1 MLSMFRA
8 TQRTGEG
15 RSLRVGT
22 VQKFGSIGWLFVL
35 VPILMLGWSTVAW
48 ADDET
53 DVFNANAGNTNPS
66 PNPGENFVVIQ
77 DVIVADPGP
86 FGDTTPDSFPTAIET
101 VTIRKAGGTLPSHF
115 VIALRLYLDDGDGLF
130 NPTSDRLLGSVNAP
144 KLADFL
150 EGTPQSCP
158 PPPVGTS
165 CGVVFGEPG
174 QLLVLV
180 PNGGSAEFFVVADF
194 ANDAPDGH
202 TLRTSFDLTV
212 GDSLIGGPVTSS
224 RIDSV
229 TSLPIL
235 NFDAGLPVPVGFI
248 RITAAT
254 ADAETDV
261 VDETPAR
268 TANPGDSVVLQEFLV
283 SDPGVSGDAVPD
295 DAGTLIRT
303 VTVKKVGGTISSE
316 RILRLRLFRASPRT
330 PPGWDEKDEL
340 LAVVNS
346 PDLERGVVFGDG
358 GRRLVRVDDNAEERL
373 YVVADLSPVG
383 LVDGDTLRVSVEIV
397 ARDDKTDPG
406 EISSAIE
413 TPMPVVASNQ
423 LVVKV
428 PPPTLIIGS
437 ASIVGKARV
446 PISIRFVPG
455 PGLGELQVGPDGAL
469 TFDPTIVQVLNVKGV
484 GPYIVD
490 SVNIDSLEG
499 RVQFTLTL
507 KPGRTA
513 LNEGVIAEIEV
524 DKAPDAPPGESVR
537 IDIEDIEGIEI
548 VDVFRDAAGRD
559 LLPDITPGFITIKL
573 LKGDVDGDGVVTL
586 SDARLTARFILGLE
600 TLAPEQE
607 EAADVAPLIG
617 VIDATDVRWIAQA
630 ATGLRKLQQTATQ
643 LTPMAQQAAVG
654 AHRVAAKL
662 RAGALEV
669 RVAGGGIAETI
680 VHLFSL
686 SGVSL
691 VTVQAAGSVV
701 RLSEGDLAGLPNGVY
716 LYTVTVIGLDGV
728 WRSEVRKFL
737 LIR

>member
-1 MLSMFRA
+1 
-8 TQRTGEG
+8 
-15 RSLRVGT
+15 
-22 VQKFGSIGWLFVL
+22 LFVL
-35 VPILMLGWSTVAW
+35 VPILVLGWSVGAL
-48 ADDET
+48 ADDEA
-53 DVFNANAGNTNPS
+53 DVFNANAGNTEPS

-77 DVIVADPGP
+77 DIIVADPGP

-101 VTIRKAGGTLPSHF
+101 VTIRKIGGTLEDHF

-130 NPTSDRLLGSVNAP
+130 DPTVDRLLGAVNAP
-144 KLADFL
+144 RLS
-150 EGTPQSCP
+150 T
-158 PPPVGTS
+158 
-165 CGVVFGEPG
+165 GVVFGRPG
-174 QLLVLV
+174 ELLVLV
-180 PNGGSAEFFVVADF
+180 PNNGSAEFFVVADF
-194 ANDAPDGH
+194 ANDAPDGA

-224 RIDSV
+224 RIDSA

-235 NFDAGLPVPVGFI
+235 NFDAGLPIPTGFI
-248 RITAAT
+248 RVTAAT

-268 TANPGDSVVLQEFLV
+268 TGNPGDSVVLQEFLV

-295 DAGTLIRT
+295 GAGTLIRT
-303 VTVKKVGGTISSE
+303 VTVKKVGGTISSDK
-316 RILRLRLFRASPRT
+316 ILRLRLFRASPRT

-358 GRRLVRVDDNAEERL
+358 GRRLVRINDDSEERF
-373 YVVADLSPVG
+373 YVVADLASVG
-383 LVDGDTLRVSVEIV
+383 FVNSDTLRTSVEIV

-423 LVVKV
+423 LVVEV

-437 ASIVGKARV
+437 ASIVGKTRV
-446 PISIRFVPG
+446 PISIRFVPA

-469 TFDPTIVQVLNVKGV
+469 TFDPTIVQILNIKGV

-499 RVQFTLTL
+499 RAQFALTL
-507 KPGRTA
+507 KPGRTP

-524 DKAPDAPPGESVR
+524 DKAPDAPVGESVR

-548 VDVFRDAAGRD
+548 IDVFRDAAGRD
-559 LLPDITPGFITIKL
+559 LLPDITPGVITIKL
-573 LKGDVDGDGVVTL
+573 IKGDVDGDGVVTM
-586 SDARLTARFILGLE
+586 SDARLAARFILDLE
-600 TLAPEQE
+600 TLTPEQE
-607 EAADVAPLIG
+607 EAADVAPPLG

-630 ATGLRKLQQTATQ
+630 AAGLRKLEQSNAS
-643 LTPMAQQAAVG
+643 LALLAASKPARHVTT
-654 AHRVAAKL
+654 KL
-662 RAGALEV
+662 RAGTLEV
-669 RVAGGGIAETI
+669 RVLGQ
-680 VHLFSL
+680 
-686 SGVSL
+686 GVAQTTVRVFTL
-691 VTVQAAGSVV
+691 TGKAVTTVQASGPTV

-716 LYTVTVIGLDGV
+716 LYTVTVLGPDGV
-728 WRSEVRKFL
+728 WQSEVRKFIL
-737 LIR
+737 VR

>member
-1 MLSMFRA
+1 
-8 TQRTGEG
+8 
-15 RSLRVGT
+15 VGMRKT
-22 VQKFGSIGWLFVL
+22 RWLFVL
-35 VPILMLGWSTVAW
+35 VPILVLGWAVGAL

-53 DVFNANAGNTNPS
+53 DVFNANAGNTKPN

-77 DVIVADPGP
+77 DVIVSDPGP

-101 VTIRKAGGTLPSHF
+101 VTIRKAGGTLEDHF

-130 NPTSDRLLGSVNAP
+130 DPTVDRLLGAVNAP
-144 KLADFL
+144 RLSA
-150 EGTPQSCP
+150 
-158 PPPVGTS
+158 
-165 CGVVFGEPG
+165 GVVFGTRG

-180 PNGGSAEFFVVADF
+180 PNNGSVEFFVVADF
-194 ANDAPDGH
+194 ANDAPDGA

-212 GDSLIGGPVTSS
+212 GDSLIGGPTTTS
-224 RIDSV
+224 RIDSA

-254 ADAETDV
+254 GDAETDV

-295 DAGTLIRT
+295 GAGTLIRT
-303 VTVKKVGGTISSE
+303 VTVRKVGGTISSDK
-316 RILRLRLFRASPRT
+316 ILRLRLFRASPRT
-330 PPGWDEKDEL
+330 PPGWDENDEL
-340 LAVVNS
+340 IAVVNS

-358 GRRLVRVDDNAEERL
+358 GRRLVRVNDNSEERF
-373 YVVADLSPVG
+373 YIVADLAPVG
-383 LVDGDTLRVSVEIV
+383 FVDGDTLRTSVEIV

-437 ASIVGKARV
+437 ASIVGKAKI
-446 PISIRFVPG
+446 PISIRFVPA
-455 PGLGELQVGPDGAL
+455 PGLGELQIGPDGAL
-469 TFDPTIVQVLNVKGV
+469 TFDPTIIQVLNVKGV

-490 SVNIDSLEG
+490 SVNIDSIEG
-499 RVQFTLTL
+499 RVQFSLTL

-524 DKAPDAPPGESVR
+524 DKAPNAPVGESVR
-537 IDIEDIEGIEI
+537 IDIEDIAGIEV

-559 LLPDITPGFITIKL
+559 LLPDIVPGVITIKL
-573 LKGDVDGDGVVTL
+573 IKGDVDGDGVVTI

-600 TLAPEQE
+600 TLSPEQE
-607 EAADVAPLIG
+607 EAADVAPPLG
-617 VIDATDVRWIAQA
+617 VVDATDVRWIAQA
-630 ATGLRKLQQTATQ
+630 ATGLRRLEQNAAALAPLARSAQPNSAKSVTAR
-643 LTPMAQQAAVG
+643 M
-654 AHRVAAKL
+654 

-669 RVAGGGIAETI
+669 HVGGQGIAQTT
-680 VHLFSL
+680 VRVFTLT
-686 SGVSL
+686 GKAVA
-691 VTVQAAGSVV
+691 TVQASGPTA

-716 LYTVTVIGLDGV
+716 LYTVTVLGPDGV
-728 WRSEVRKFL
+728 WQSEVRKFIL
-737 LIR
+737 VR

>member
-1 MLSMFRA
+1 MLRA
-8 TQRTGEG
+8 SSQRAGEG
-15 RSLRVGT
+15 RSSSVGM
-22 VQKFGSIGWLFVL
+22 VQKFGRIVWVFVL
-35 VPILMLGWSTVAW
+35 VPILVLGWSAVAL

-53 DVFNANAGNTNPS
+53 DVFNADAGNTEPS

-77 DVIVADPGP
+77 DIIVADPGP

-101 VTIRKAGGTLPSHF
+101 VTVRNAGGTLENHF
-115 VIALRLYLDDGDGLF
+115 VIALRLYLDDGDGVF
-130 NPTSDRLLGSVNAP
+130 DPTIDRLLGAVNAP
-144 KLADFL
+144 KLKD
-150 EGTPQSCP
+150 
-158 PPPVGTS
+158 
-165 CGVVFGEPG
+165 GVVFGTPG

-180 PNGGSAEFFVVADF
+180 PNGGSAQFFVVADF

-224 RIDSV
+224 RIDSA

-235 NFDAGLPVPVGFI
+235 NFDAGLPVPTGFI

-261 VDETPAR
+261 IDETPAR
-268 TANPGDSVVLQEFLV
+268 TGKPGDSVVLQEFLV

-295 DAGTLIRT
+295 GAGTLIRT
-303 VTVKKVGGTISSE
+303 VTVKKVGGTVSSD

-330 PPGWDEKDEL
+330 PPGWDEQDEML
-340 LAVVNS
+340 DVVNS

-358 GRRLVRVDDNAEERL
+358 GRRLVRVNDNAEERF
-373 YVVADLSPVG
+373 YIVADLAPVG
-383 LVDGDTLRVSVEIV
+383 LVDGDTLRTSVEIV

-423 LVVKV
+423 LVVEV

-437 ASIVGKARV
+437 ASIVGKTRV

-469 TFDPTIVQVLNVKGV
+469 TFDPTIVQVLNIKGV

-499 RVQFTLTL
+499 RAQFTLTL

-524 DKAPDAPPGESVR
+524 DKAPDAPVGESVTL
-537 IDIEDIEGIEI
+537 DIEDIEGIEI
-548 VDVFRDAAGRD
+548 VDVFRDAEGRD
-559 LLPDITPGFITIKL
+559 LLPDVTRGVITIKL
-573 LKGDVDGDGVVTL
+573 IKGDVDGDGLVTI
-586 SDARLTARFILGLE
+586 SDARLAARFILGLE
-600 TLAPEQE
+600 TLTPEQE
-607 EAADVAPLIG
+607 EAADVAPPLG
-617 VIDATDVRWIAQA
+617 AIDATDVRYIAQV
-630 ATGLRKLQQTATQ
+630 ATGLRKLEQASTVLVPLARPSVALSRDVTA
-643 LTPMAQQAAVG
+643 
-654 AHRVAAKL
+654 RL
-662 RAGALEV
+662 RAGTLEV
-669 RVAGGGIAETI
+669 RVAGQGIAETTVRI
-680 VHLFSL
+680 FSL
-686 SGVSL
+686 SGVS
-691 VTVQAAGSVV
+691 VATAQASGAVV
-701 RLSEGDLAGLPNGVY
+701 RLGEGELVGLPNGVY
-716 LYTVTVIGLDGV
+716 LYTVTVLSPDGL
-728 WRSEVRKFL
+728 WRSDVRKFL
-737 LIR
+737 LVR

>member
-1 MLSMFRA
+1 MSMMRA
-8 TQRTGEG
+8 LMQRTGEG
-15 RSLRVGT
+15 RSSRVGMKKT
-22 VQKFGSIGWLFVL
+22 RWLFVL
-35 VPILMLGWSTVAW
+35 VPILVLGWAVGAL

-53 DVFNANAGNTNPS
+53 DVFNANAGNTKPN

-77 DVIVADPGP
+77 DVVVADPGP
-86 FGDTTPDSFPTAIET
+86 EGDQIADSFPTAIET
-101 VTIRKAGGTLPSHF
+101 VTIRKAGGTLEDHF

-130 NPTSDRLLGSVNAP
+130 DPTVDRLLGAVNAP
-144 KLADFL
+144 RLSA
-150 EGTPQSCP
+150 
-158 PPPVGTS
+158 
-165 CGVVFGEPG
+165 GVVFGTRG

-180 PNGGSAEFFVVADF
+180 PNNGSVEFFVVADF
-194 ANDAPDGH
+194 ANDAPDGA

-212 GDSLIGGPVTSS
+212 GDSLIGGPTTTS
-224 RIDSV
+224 RIDSA

-254 ADAETDV
+254 GDAETDV

-295 DAGTLIRT
+295 GAGTLIRT
-303 VTVKKVGGTISSE
+303 VTVRKVGGTISSDK
-316 RILRLRLFRASPRT
+316 ILRLRLFRASPRT
-330 PPGWDEKDEL
+330 PPGWDENDEL
-340 LAVVNS
+340 IAVVNS

-358 GRRLVRVDDNAEERL
+358 GRRLVRVNDNAEERF
-373 YVVADLSPVG
+373 YVVADLAPVG
-383 LVDGDTLRVSVEIV
+383 FVDGDTLRTSVEIV

-437 ASIVGKARV
+437 ASIVGKAKI
-446 PISIRFVPG
+446 PISIRFVPA
-455 PGLGELQVGPDGAL
+455 PGLGELQIGPDGAL

-490 SVNIDSLEG
+490 SVNIDSIEG
-499 RVQFTLTL
+499 RVQFSLTL

-524 DKAPDAPPGESVR
+524 DKAPNAPVGESVR
-537 IDIEDIEGIEI
+537 IDIEDIEGIEV
-548 VDVFRDAAGRD
+548 VDVFRDAAGHD
-559 LLPDITPGFITIKL
+559 LLPDIVPGVITIKL
-573 LKGDVDGDGVVTL
+573 IKGDVDGDGVVTI

-600 TLAPEQE
+600 TLSPEQE
-607 EAADVAPLIG
+607 EAADVAPPLG
-617 VIDATDVRWIAQA
+617 VVDATDVRWIAQA
-630 ATGLRKLQQTATQ
+630 AAGLRKLEQNAAALAPLARSAQPNSAKSVTA
-643 LTPMAQQAAVG
+643 
-654 AHRVAAKL
+654 RI

-669 RVAGGGIAETI
+669 RVGGQGIAQTT
-680 VHLFSL
+680 VRVFTLT
-686 SGVSL
+686 GKAVA
-691 VTVQAAGSVV
+691 TVQASGPTA

-716 LYTVTVIGLDGV
+716 LYTVTVLGPDGV
-728 WRSEVRKFL
+728 WQSEVRKFIL
-737 LIR
+737 VR

>member
-1 MLSMFRA
+1 
-8 TQRTGEG
+8 
-15 RSLRVGT
+15 VGMKKT
-22 VQKFGSIGWLFVL
+22 RWLFVL
-35 VPILMLGWSTVAW
+35 VPILVLGWAVGAL

-53 DVFNANAGNTNPS
+53 DVFNANAGNTKPN

-77 DVIVADPGP
+77 DVVVADPGP
-86 FGDTTPDSFPTAIET
+86 EGDQIADSFPTAIET
-101 VTIRKAGGTLPSHF
+101 VTIRKAGGTLEDHF

-130 NPTSDRLLGSVNAP
+130 DPTVDRLLGAVNAP
-144 KLADFL
+144 RLSA
-150 EGTPQSCP
+150 
-158 PPPVGTS
+158 
-165 CGVVFGEPG
+165 GVVFGTRG

-180 PNGGSAEFFVVADF
+180 PNNGSVEFFVVADF
-194 ANDAPDGH
+194 ANDAPDGA

-212 GDSLIGGPVTSS
+212 GDSLIGGPTTTS
-224 RIDSV
+224 RIDSA

-254 ADAETDV
+254 GDAETDV

-295 DAGTLIRT
+295 GAGTLIRT
-303 VTVKKVGGTISSE
+303 VTVRKVGGTISSDK
-316 RILRLRLFRASPRT
+316 ILRLRLFRASPRT
-330 PPGWDEKDEL
+330 PPGWDENDEL
-340 LAVVNS
+340 IAVVNS

-358 GRRLVRVDDNAEERL
+358 GRRLVRVNDNAEERF
-373 YVVADLSPVG
+373 YVVADLAPVG
-383 LVDGDTLRVSVEIV
+383 FVDGDTLRTSVEIV

-437 ASIVGKARV
+437 ASIVGKAKI
-446 PISIRFVPG
+446 PISIRFVPA
-455 PGLGELQVGPDGAL
+455 PGLGELQIGPDGAL

-490 SVNIDSLEG
+490 SVNIDSIEG
-499 RVQFTLTL
+499 RVQFSLTL

-524 DKAPDAPPGESVR
+524 DKAPNAPVGESVR
-537 IDIEDIEGIEI
+537 IDIEDIEGIEV
-548 VDVFRDAAGRD
+548 VDVFRDAAGHD
-559 LLPDITPGFITIKL
+559 LLPDIVPGVITIKL
-573 LKGDVDGDGVVTL
+573 IKGDVDGDGVVTI

-600 TLAPEQE
+600 TLSPEQE
-607 EAADVAPLIG
+607 EAADVAPPLG
-617 VIDATDVRWIAQA
+617 VVDATDVRWIAQA
-630 ATGLRKLQQTATQ
+630 AAGLRKLEQNAAALAPLARSAQPNSAKSVTAR
-643 LTPMAQQAAVG
+643 M
-654 AHRVAAKL
+654 
-662 RAGALEV
+662 RAGTLEV
-669 RVAGGGIAETI
+669 RVGGQGIAQTT
-680 VHLFSL
+680 VRVFTLT
-686 SGVSL
+686 GKAVA
-691 VTVQAAGSVV
+691 TVQASGPTA

-716 LYTVTVIGLDGV
+716 LYTVTVLGPDGV
-728 WRSEVRKFL
+728 WQSEVRKFIL
-737 LIR
+737 VR

>member
-1 MLSMFRA
+1 MSMMRA
-8 TQRTGEG
+8 LMQRTGEG
-15 RSLRVGT
+15 RSSRVGMRKT
-22 VQKFGSIGWLFVL
+22 RWLFVL
-35 VPILMLGWSTVAW
+35 VPILVLGWAVGAL

-53 DVFNANAGNTNPS
+53 DVFNANAGNTKPN

-77 DVIVADPGP
+77 DVIVSDPGP

-101 VTIRKAGGTLPSHF
+101 VTIRKAGGTLEDHF

-130 NPTSDRLLGSVNAP
+130 DPTVDRLLGAVNAP
-144 KLADFL
+144 RLSA
-150 EGTPQSCP
+150 
-158 PPPVGTS
+158 
-165 CGVVFGEPG
+165 GVVFGTRG

-180 PNGGSAEFFVVADF
+180 PNNGSVEFFVVADF
-194 ANDAPDGH
+194 ANDAPDGA

-212 GDSLIGGPVTSS
+212 GDSLIGGPTTTS
-224 RIDSV
+224 RIDSA

-254 ADAETDV
+254 GDAETDV

-295 DAGTLIRT
+295 GAGTLIRT
-303 VTVKKVGGTISSE
+303 VTVRKVGGTISSDK
-316 RILRLRLFRASPRT
+316 ILRLRLFRASPRT
-330 PPGWDEKDEL
+330 PPGWDENDEL
-340 LAVVNS
+340 IAVVNS

-358 GRRLVRVDDNAEERL
+358 GRRLVRVNDNAEERF
-373 YVVADLSPVG
+373 YVVADLAPVG
-383 LVDGDTLRVSVEIV
+383 FVDGDTLRTSVEIV

-437 ASIVGKARV
+437 ASIVGKARI
-446 PISIRFVPG
+446 PISIRFVPA
-455 PGLGELQVGPDGAL
+455 PGLGELQIGPDGAL
-469 TFDPTIVQVLNVKGV
+469 TFDPTIIQVLNVKGV

-490 SVNIDSLEG
+490 SVNIDSIEG
-499 RVQFTLTL
+499 RVQFSLTL

-524 DKAPDAPPGESVR
+524 DKAPNAPVGESVR
-537 IDIEDIEGIEI
+537 IDIEDIEGIEV

-559 LLPDITPGFITIKL
+559 LLPDIVPGVITIKL
-573 LKGDVDGDGVVTL
+573 IKGDVDGDGVVTV

-600 TLAPEQE
+600 TLSPEQE
-607 EAADVAPLIG
+607 EAADVAPPLG

-630 ATGLRKLQQTATQ
+630 ATGLRKLEQNAHV
-643 LTPMAQQAAVG
+643 LTPVARSAQPNP
-654 AHRVAAKL
+654 AKSVTARM
-662 RAGALEV
+662 RAGTLEV
-669 RVAGGGIAETI
+669 RVGGQGIAQTT
-680 VHLFSL
+680 VRVFTLT
-686 SGVSL
+686 GKAVA
-691 VTVQAAGSVV
+691 TVQASGPTV

-716 LYTVTVIGLDGV
+716 LYTVTVLGPDGV
-728 WRSEVRKFL
+728 WQSDVRKFL

>member
-1 MLSMFRA
+1 
-8 TQRTGEG
+8 
-15 RSLRVGT
+15 VGMNMKKT
-22 VQKFGSIGWLFVL
+22 RWLFVL
-35 VPILMLGWSTVAW
+35 VPILVLGWAVGAL

-53 DVFNANAGNTNPS
+53 DVFNANAGNTKPN

-77 DVIVADPGP
+77 DVIVSDPGP

-101 VTIRKAGGTLPSHF
+101 VTIRKAGGTLEDHF

-130 NPTSDRLLGSVNAP
+130 DPTVDRLLGAVNAP
-144 KLADFL
+144 RLSA
-150 EGTPQSCP
+150 
-158 PPPVGTS
+158 
-165 CGVVFGEPG
+165 GVVFGTRG

-180 PNGGSAEFFVVADF
+180 PNNGSVEFFVVADF
-194 ANDAPDGH
+194 ANDAPDGA

-212 GDSLIGGPVTSS
+212 GDSLIGGPTTTS
-224 RIDSV
+224 RIDSA

-254 ADAETDV
+254 GDAETDV

-295 DAGTLIRT
+295 GAGTLIRT
-303 VTVKKVGGTISSE
+303 VTVRKVGGTISSDK
-316 RILRLRLFRASPRT
+316 ILRLRLFRASPRT
-330 PPGWDEKDEL
+330 PPGWDENDEL
-340 LAVVNS
+340 IAVVNS

-358 GRRLVRVDDNAEERL
+358 GRRLVRVNDNAEERF
-373 YVVADLSPVG
+373 YVVADLAPVG
-383 LVDGDTLRVSVEIV
+383 FVDGDTLRTSVEIV

-437 ASIVGKARV
+437 ASIVGKAKI
-446 PISIRFVPG
+446 PISIRFVPA
-455 PGLGELQVGPDGAL
+455 PGLGELQIGPDGAL

-490 SVNIDSLEG
+490 SVNIDSIEG
-499 RVQFTLTL
+499 RVQFSLTL

-524 DKAPDAPPGESVR
+524 DKAPNAPVGESVR
-537 IDIEDIEGIEI
+537 IDIEDIEGIEV
-548 VDVFRDAAGRD
+548 VDVFRDAAGHD
-559 LLPDITPGFITIKL
+559 LLPDIVPGVITIKL
-573 LKGDVDGDGVVTL
+573 IKGDVDGDGVVTI

-600 TLAPEQE
+600 TLSPEQE
-607 EAADVAPLIG
+607 EAADVAPPLG
-617 VIDATDVRWIAQA
+617 VVDATDVRWIAQA
-630 ATGLRKLQQTATQ
+630 AAGLRKLEQNAAALAPLARSAQPNSAKSVTAR
-643 LTPMAQQAAVG
+643 M
-654 AHRVAAKL
+654 
-662 RAGALEV
+662 RAGTLEV
-669 RVAGGGIAETI
+669 RVGGQGIAQTT
-680 VHLFSL
+680 VRVFTLT
-686 SGVSL
+686 GKAVA
-691 VTVQAAGSVV
+691 TVQASGPTA

-716 LYTVTVIGLDGV
+716 LYTVTVLGPDGV
-728 WRSEVRKFL
+728 WQSEVRKFIL
-737 LIR
+737 VR

>member
-1 MLSMFRA
+1 MLRA
-8 TQRTGEG
+8 EKQRTGEG
-15 RSLRVGT
+15 RSSSVGMIQKLR
-22 VQKFGSIGWLFVL
+22 SRAWLFVL
-35 VPILMLGWSTVAW
+35 VPILVLGWSVGAL
-48 ADDET
+48 ADDEA
-53 DVFNANAGNTNPS
+53 DVFNANAGNTEPS

-77 DVIVADPGP
+77 DIIVADPGP

-101 VTIRKAGGTLPSHF
+101 VTIRKIGGTLEDHF

-130 NPTSDRLLGSVNAP
+130 DPTVDRLLGAVNAP
-144 KLADFL
+144 RLS
-150 EGTPQSCP
+150 T
-158 PPPVGTS
+158 
-165 CGVVFGEPG
+165 GVVFGRPG
-174 QLLVLV
+174 ELLVLV
-180 PNGGSAEFFVVADF
+180 PNNGSAEFFVVADF
-194 ANDAPDGH
+194 ANDAPDGA

-224 RIDSV
+224 RIDSA

-235 NFDAGLPVPVGFI
+235 NFDAGLPIPTGFI
-248 RITAAT
+248 RVTAAT

-268 TANPGDSVVLQEFLV
+268 TGNPGDSVVLQEFLV

-295 DAGTLIRT
+295 GAGTLIRT
-303 VTVKKVGGTISSE
+303 VTVKKVGGTISSDK
-316 RILRLRLFRASPRT
+316 ILRLRLFRASPRT

-358 GRRLVRVDDNAEERL
+358 GRRLVRINDDSEERF
-373 YVVADLSPVG
+373 YVVADLASVG
-383 LVDGDTLRVSVEIV
+383 FVNSDTLRTSVEIV

-423 LVVKV
+423 LVVEV

-437 ASIVGKARV
+437 ASIVGKTRV
-446 PISIRFVPG
+446 PISIRFVPA

-469 TFDPTIVQVLNVKGV
+469 TFDPTIVQILNIKGV

-499 RVQFTLTL
+499 RAQFALTL
-507 KPGRTA
+507 KPGRTP

-524 DKAPDAPPGESVR
+524 DKAPDAPVGESVR

-548 VDVFRDAAGRD
+548 IDVFRDAAGRD
-559 LLPDITPGFITIKL
+559 LLPDITPGVITIKL
-573 LKGDVDGDGVVTL
+573 IKGDVDGDGVVTM
-586 SDARLTARFILGLE
+586 SDARLAARFILDLE
-600 TLAPEQE
+600 TLTPEQE
-607 EAADVAPLIG
+607 EAADVAPPLG

-630 ATGLRKLQQTATQ
+630 AAGLRKLEQSNAS
-643 LTPMAQQAAVG
+643 LALLAASKPARHVTT
-654 AHRVAAKL
+654 KL
-662 RAGALEV
+662 RAGTLEV
-669 RVAGGGIAETI
+669 RVLGQ
-680 VHLFSL
+680 
-686 SGVSL
+686 GVAQTTVRVFTL
-691 VTVQAAGSVV
+691 TGKAVTTVQASGPTV

-716 LYTVTVIGLDGV
+716 LYTVTVLGPDGV
-728 WRSEVRKFL
+728 WQSEVRKFIL
-737 LIR
+737 VR

>member
-1 MLSMFRA
+1 MSMMRA
-8 TQRTGEG
+8 LMQRTGEG
-15 RSLRVGT
+15 RSSRVGMRKT
-22 VQKFGSIGWLFVL
+22 RWLFVL
-35 VPILMLGWSTVAW
+35 VPILVLGWAVGAL

-53 DVFNANAGNTNPS
+53 DVFNADAGNTKPN

-77 DVIVADPGP
+77 DVVVADPGRE
-86 FGDTTPDSFPTAIET
+86 GDTTPDSFPTAIET
-101 VTIRKAGGTLPSHF
+101 VTIRKAGGTLEDHF

-130 NPTSDRLLGSVNAP
+130 DPTVDRLLGAVNAP
-144 KLADFL
+144 RLSA
-150 EGTPQSCP
+150 
-158 PPPVGTS
+158 
-165 CGVVFGEPG
+165 GVVFGTRG

-180 PNGGSAEFFVVADF
+180 PNGGSVEFFVVADF
-194 ANDAPDGH
+194 ANDAPDGA

-212 GDSLIGGPVTSS
+212 GDSLIGGPTTTS
-224 RIDSV
+224 RIDSA

-235 NFDAGLPVPVGFI
+235 NFDKGLPIPTGFI

-254 ADAETDV
+254 GDAETDV

-295 DAGTLIRT
+295 GAGTLIRT
-303 VTVKKVGGTISSE
+303 VTVRKVGGTISSDK
-316 RILRLRLFRASPRT
+316 ILRLRLFRASPRT
-330 PPGWDEKDEL
+330 PPGWDENDEL
-340 LAVVNS
+340 IAVVNS

-358 GRRLVRVDDNAEERL
+358 GRRLVRVNDNAEERF
-373 YVVADLSPVG
+373 YVVADLAPVG
-383 LVDGDTLRVSVEIV
+383 FVDGDTLRTSVEIV

-423 LVVKV
+423 LIVKV

-437 ASIVGKARV
+437 ASIVGKAKI
-446 PISIRFVPG
+446 PISIRFVPA
-455 PGLGELQVGPDGAL
+455 PGLGELQIGPDGAL
-469 TFDPTIVQVLNVKGV
+469 TFDPTIIQVLNVKGV

-499 RVQFTLTL
+499 RVQFSLTL

-524 DKAPDAPPGESVR
+524 DKAPNAPVGESVR
-537 IDIEDIEGIEI
+537 IDIEDIAGIEV

-559 LLPDITPGFITIKL
+559 LLPDIVPGVITIKL
-573 LKGDVDGDGVVTL
+573 IKGDVDGDGVVTI

-600 TLAPEQE
+600 TLSPEQE
-607 EAADVAPLIG
+607 EAADVAPPLG
-617 VIDATDVRWIAQA
+617 VVDATDVRWIAQA
-630 ATGLRKLQQTATQ
+630 ATGLRKLEQNAAALAPLARSAQPNSAKSVTAR
-643 LTPMAQQAAVG
+643 M
-654 AHRVAAKL
+654 
-662 RAGALEV
+662 RAGTLEV
-669 RVAGGGIAETI
+669 RVGGQGIAQTT
-680 VHLFSL
+680 VRVFTLT
-686 SGVSL
+686 GKAVA
-691 VTVQAAGSVV
+691 TVQASGPTA

-716 LYTVTVIGLDGV
+716 LYTVTVLGPDGV
-728 WRSEVRKFL
+728 WQSDVRKFL

>member
-1 MLSMFRA
+1 MQRA
-8 TQRTGEG
+8 AQRTGEG
-15 RSLRVGT
+15 RSLSVGMQYRS
-22 VQKFGSIGWLFVL
+22 VGWLLVL
-35 VPILMLGWSTVAW
+35 VPMLLLGWSVGAL

-53 DVFNANAGNTNPS
+53 DVFNANAGNTEPN

-86 FGDTTPDSFPTAIET
+86 FGDTTPDAFPTAIET
-101 VTIRKAGGTLPSHF
+101 VTIRKAGGTLPSHY
-115 VIALRLYLDDGDGLF
+115 VLALRLYLDDGDGLF
-130 NPTSDRLLGSVNAP
+130 DPTIDRLLGSVNAP
-144 KLADFL
+144 KLIDFW
-150 EGTPQSCP
+150 EGTPPSCP
-158 PPPVGTS
+158 PPPTGTS

-180 PNGGSAEFFVVADF
+180 PNGGSVEFFVVADF
-194 ANDAPDGH
+194 ANDAPDGA

-212 GDSLIGGPVTSS
+212 GNSLIGGPVTSS
-224 RIDSV
+224 RIDSA

-254 ADAETDV
+254 GDAEVDV

-295 DAGTLIRT
+295 GAGTLIRSIT
-303 VTVKKVGGTISSE
+303 VRKVGGTISSD

-358 GRRLVRVDDNAEERL
+358 GRRLVRVDDNAEERF
-373 YVVADLSPVG
+373 YIVADLASVG
-383 LVDGDTLRVSVEIV
+383 FVNGDTLRTSVEIV
-397 ARDDKTDPG
+397 ARNDKTDPG

-423 LVVKV
+423 LVVEV
-428 PPPTLIIGS
+428 PPPTIIIGS
-437 ASIVGKARV
+437 ASIVGKTKI
-446 PISIRFVPG
+446 PISIRFVPA
-455 PGLGELQVGPDGAL
+455 PGLGELQIGPDGAL
-469 TFDPTIVQVLNVKGV
+469 TFDPDVVQILNIKGV

-490 SVNIDSLEG
+490 SVNIDSTEG
-499 RVQFTLTL
+499 RAQFTLTL
-507 KPGRTA
+507 KPGRTP

-524 DKAPDAPPGESVR
+524 DKAPDAPVGEFVR

-559 LLPDITPGFITIKL
+559 LLPDIVPGTITIKL
-573 LKGDVDGDGVVTL
+573 IKGDVDGDGVVTI
-586 SDARLTARFILGLE
+586 SDARLTARFILDLE
-600 TLAPEQE
+600 TLTPEQE
-607 EAADVAPLIG
+607 EAADVAPPLG

-630 ATGLRKLQQTATQ
+630 ATGLRRLEQSNAT
-643 LTPMAQQAAVG
+643 LTPLAANKP
-654 AHRVAAKL
+654 ARNLTAKL
-662 RAGALEV
+662 RAGALELRVSGQGVAQTTV
-669 RVAGGGIAETI
+669 RVFTLTGRSVT
-680 VHLFSL
+680 
-686 SGVSL
+686 
-691 VTVQAAGSVV
+691 TVQASGPVV

-716 LYTVTVIGLDGV
+716 LYTVTVLGPDGV
-728 WRSEVRKFL
+728 WQSDVRKFVL
-737 LIR
+737 VR

>member
-1 MLSMFRA
+1 MLRRLMQRA
-8 TQRTGEG
+8 AQRTGEG
-15 RSLRVGT
+15 RSLSVGMQYRS
-22 VQKFGSIGWLFVL
+22 VGWLLVL
-35 VPILMLGWSTVAW
+35 VPMLLLGWSVGAL

-53 DVFNANAGNTNPS
+53 DVFNANAGNTEPN

-86 FGDTTPDSFPTAIET
+86 FGDTTPDAFPTAIET
-101 VTIRKAGGTLPSHF
+101 VTIRKAGGTLPSHY
-115 VIALRLYLDDGDGLF
+115 VLALRLYLDDGDGLF
-130 NPTSDRLLGSVNAP
+130 DPTVDRLLGSVNAP
-144 KLADFL
+144 KLIDFW
-150 EGTPQSCP
+150 EGMPPSCP
-158 PPPVGTS
+158 PPPTGTS

-180 PNGGSAEFFVVADF
+180 PNGGSVEFFVVADF
-194 ANDAPDGH
+194 ANDAPDGA

-212 GDSLIGGPVTSS
+212 GNSLIGGPVTSS
-224 RIDSV
+224 RIDSA

-254 ADAETDV
+254 GDAEVDV

-295 DAGTLIRT
+295 GAGTLIRSIT
-303 VTVKKVGGTISSE
+303 VRKVGGTISSD

-358 GRRLVRVDDNAEERL
+358 GRRLVRVDDNAEERF
-373 YVVADLSPVG
+373 YIVADLASVG
-383 LVDGDTLRVSVEIV
+383 FVNGDTLRTSVEIV
-397 ARDDKTDPG
+397 ARNDKTDPG

-423 LVVKV
+423 LVVEV
-428 PPPTLIIGS
+428 PPPTIIIGS
-437 ASIVGKARV
+437 ASIVGKTKI
-446 PISIRFVPG
+446 PISIRFVPA
-455 PGLGELQVGPDGAL
+455 PGLGELQIGPDGAL
-469 TFDPTIVQVLNVKGV
+469 TFDPDVVQILNIKGV

-490 SVNIDSLEG
+490 SVNIDSTEG
-499 RVQFTLTL
+499 RAQFTLTL
-507 KPGRTA
+507 KPGRTP

-524 DKAPDAPPGESVR
+524 DKAPDAPVGESVR

-559 LLPDITPGFITIKL
+559 LLPDIVPGMITIKL
-573 LKGDVDGDGVVTL
+573 IKGDVDGDGVVTI
-586 SDARLTARFILGLE
+586 SDARLTARFILDLE
-600 TLAPEQE
+600 TLTPEQE
-607 EAADVAPLIG
+607 EAADVAPPLG

-630 ATGLRKLQQTATQ
+630 ATGLRRLEQSNAA
-643 LTPMAQQAAVG
+643 LTPLAANKP
-654 AHRVAAKL
+654 ARNLTTKL
-662 RAGALEV
+662 RAGTLELRVSGQGVAQTTV
-669 RVAGGGIAETI
+669 RVFTLTGRSVT
-680 VHLFSL
+680 
-686 SGVSL
+686 
-691 VTVQAAGSVV
+691 TVQASGPVV

-716 LYTVTVIGLDGV
+716 LYTVTVLGPDGV
-728 WRSEVRKFL
+728 WQSDVRKFVL
-737 LIR
+737 VR

>member
-1 MLSMFRA
+1 MSMMRA
-8 TQRTGEG
+8 LMQRTGEG
-15 RSLRVGT
+15 RSSRVGMKKT
-22 VQKFGSIGWLFVL
+22 RWLFVL
-35 VPILMLGWSTVAW
+35 VPILVLGWAVGAL

-53 DVFNANAGNTNPS
+53 DVFNANAGNTKPN

-77 DVIVADPGP
+77 DVIVSDPGP

-101 VTIRKAGGTLPSHF
+101 VTIRKAGGTLEDHF

-130 NPTSDRLLGSVNAP
+130 DPTVDRLLGAVNAP
-144 KLADFL
+144 RLSA
-150 EGTPQSCP
+150 
-158 PPPVGTS
+158 
-165 CGVVFGEPG
+165 GVVFGTRG

-180 PNGGSAEFFVVADF
+180 PNNGSVEFFVVADF
-194 ANDAPDGH
+194 ANDAPDGA

-212 GDSLIGGPVTSS
+212 GDSLIGGPTTTS
-224 RIDSV
+224 RIDSA

-254 ADAETDV
+254 GDAETDV

-295 DAGTLIRT
+295 GAGTLIRT
-303 VTVKKVGGTISSE
+303 VTVRKVGGTISSDK
-316 RILRLRLFRASPRT
+316 ILRLRLFRASPRT
-330 PPGWDEKDEL
+330 PPGWDENDEL
-340 LAVVNS
+340 IAVVNS
-346 PDLERGVVFGDG
+346 PDLERGIVFGDG
-358 GRRLVRVDDNAEERL
+358 GRRLVRVNDNAEERF
-373 YVVADLSPVG
+373 YVVADLAPVG
-383 LVDGDTLRVSVEIV
+383 FVDGDTLRTSVEIV

-437 ASIVGKARV
+437 ASIVGKAKI
-446 PISIRFVPG
+446 PISIRFVPA
-455 PGLGELQVGPDGAL
+455 PGLGELQIGPDGAL

-490 SVNIDSLEG
+490 SVNIDSIEG
-499 RVQFTLTL
+499 RVQFSLTL

-524 DKAPDAPPGESVR
+524 DKAPNAPVGESVR
-537 IDIEDIEGIEI
+537 IDIEDIEGIEV

-559 LLPDITPGFITIKL
+559 LLPDIVPGVITIKL
-573 LKGDVDGDGVVTL
+573 IKGDVDGDGVVTI

-600 TLAPEQE
+600 TLSPEQE
-607 EAADVAPLIG
+607 EAADVAPPLG
-617 VIDATDVRWIAQA
+617 VVDATDVRWIAQA
-630 ATGLRKLQQTATQ
+630 ATGLRKLEQSAAALAPLARSAQPNSAKSVTAR
-643 LTPMAQQAAVG
+643 M
-654 AHRVAAKL
+654 
-662 RAGALEV
+662 RAGTLEV
-669 RVAGGGIAETI
+669 RVGGQGIAQTT
-680 VHLFSL
+680 VRVFTLT
-686 SGVSL
+686 GKAVA
-691 VTVQAAGSVV
+691 TVQASGPTA

-716 LYTVTVIGLDGV
+716 LYTVTVLGPDGV
-728 WRSEVRKFL
+728 WQSEVRKFIL
-737 LIR
+737 VR

>member
-1 MLSMFRA
+1 
-8 TQRTGEG
+8 
-15 RSLRVGT
+15 VGMKKT
-22 VQKFGSIGWLFVL
+22 RWLFVL
-35 VPILMLGWSTVAW
+35 VPILVLGWAVGAL

-53 DVFNANAGNTNPS
+53 DVFNANAGNTKPN

-77 DVIVADPGP
+77 DVIVSDPGP

-101 VTIRKAGGTLPSHF
+101 VTIRKAGGTLEDHF

-130 NPTSDRLLGSVNAP
+130 DPTVDRLLGAVNAP
-144 KLADFL
+144 RLSA
-150 EGTPQSCP
+150 
-158 PPPVGTS
+158 
-165 CGVVFGEPG
+165 GVVFGTRG

-180 PNGGSAEFFVVADF
+180 PNGGSVEFFVVADF
-194 ANDAPDGH
+194 ANDAPDGA

-212 GDSLIGGPVTSS
+212 GDSLIGGPTTTS
-224 RIDSV
+224 RIDSA

-254 ADAETDV
+254 GDAETDV

-295 DAGTLIRT
+295 GAGTLIRT
-303 VTVKKVGGTISSE
+303 VTVRKVGGTISSDK
-316 RILRLRLFRASPRT
+316 ILRLRLFRASPRT
-330 PPGWDEKDEL
+330 PPGWDENDEL
-340 LAVVNS
+340 IAVVNS

-358 GRRLVRVDDNAEERL
+358 GRRLVRVNDNAEERF
-373 YVVADLSPVG
+373 YVVADLAPVG
-383 LVDGDTLRVSVEIV
+383 FVDGDTLRTSVEIV

-437 ASIVGKARV
+437 ASIVGKARI
-446 PISIRFVPG
+446 PISIRFVPA
-455 PGLGELQVGPDGAL
+455 PGLGELQIGPDGAL
-469 TFDPTIVQVLNVKGV
+469 TFDPTIIQVLNVKGV

-490 SVNIDSLEG
+490 SVNIDSIEG
-499 RVQFTLTL
+499 RVQFSLTL

-524 DKAPDAPPGESVR
+524 DKAPNAPVGESVR
-537 IDIEDIEGIEI
+537 IDIEDIAGIEV

-559 LLPDITPGFITIKL
+559 LLPDIVPGVITIKL
-573 LKGDVDGDGVVTL
+573 IKGDVDGDGVVTI

-600 TLAPEQE
+600 TLSPEQE
-607 EAADVAPLIG
+607 EAADVAPPLG
-617 VIDATDVRWIAQA
+617 VVDATDVRWIAQA
-630 ATGLRKLQQTATQ
+630 ATGLRRLEQNAAALAPLARSAQPNSAKSVTAR
-643 LTPMAQQAAVG
+643 M
-654 AHRVAAKL
+654 

-669 RVAGGGIAETI
+669 HVGGQGIAQTT
-680 VHLFSL
+680 VRVFTLT
-686 SGVSL
+686 GKAVA
-691 VTVQAAGSVV
+691 TVQASGPTA

-716 LYTVTVIGLDGV
+716 LYTVTVLGPDGV
-728 WRSEVRKFL
+728 WQSEVRKFL

>member
-1 MLSMFRA
+1 
-8 TQRTGEG
+8 
-15 RSLRVGT
+15 VGMKKT
-22 VQKFGSIGWLFVL
+22 RWLFVL
-35 VPILMLGWSTVAW
+35 VPILVLGWAVGAL

-53 DVFNANAGNTNPS
+53 DVFNANAGNTKPN

-77 DVIVADPGP
+77 DVVVADPGP
-86 FGDTTPDSFPTAIET
+86 EGDQIADSFPTAIET
-101 VTIRKAGGTLPSHF
+101 VTIRKAGGTLEDHF

-130 NPTSDRLLGSVNAP
+130 DPTVDRLLGAVNAP
-144 KLADFL
+144 RLSA
-150 EGTPQSCP
+150 
-158 PPPVGTS
+158 
-165 CGVVFGEPG
+165 GVVFGTRG

-180 PNGGSAEFFVVADF
+180 PNNGSVEFFVVADF
-194 ANDAPDGH
+194 ANDAPDGA

-212 GDSLIGGPVTSS
+212 GDSLIGGPTTTS
-224 RIDSV
+224 RIDSA

-254 ADAETDV
+254 GDAETDV

-295 DAGTLIRT
+295 GAGTLIRN
-303 VTVKKVGGTISSE
+303 VTVRKVGGTISSDK
-316 RILRLRLFRASPRT
+316 ILRLRLFRASPRT
-330 PPGWDEKDEL
+330 PPGWDENDEL
-340 LAVVNS
+340 IAVVNS

-358 GRRLVRVDDNAEERL
+358 GRRLVRVNDNAEERF
-373 YVVADLSPVG
+373 YVVADLAPVG
-383 LVDGDTLRVSVEIV
+383 FVDGDTLRTSVEIV

-437 ASIVGKARV
+437 ASIVGKAKI
-446 PISIRFVPG
+446 PISIRFVPA
-455 PGLGELQVGPDGAL
+455 PGLGELQIGPDGAL

-490 SVNIDSLEG
+490 SVNIDSIEG
-499 RVQFTLTL
+499 RVQFSLTL

-524 DKAPDAPPGESVR
+524 DKAPNAPVGESVR
-537 IDIEDIEGIEI
+537 IDIEDIEGIEV
-548 VDVFRDAAGRD
+548 VDVFRDAAGHD
-559 LLPDITPGFITIKL
+559 LLPDIVPGVITIKL
-573 LKGDVDGDGVVTL
+573 IKGDVDGDGVVTI

-600 TLAPEQE
+600 TLSPEQE
-607 EAADVAPLIG
+607 EAADVAPPLG
-617 VIDATDVRWIAQA
+617 VVDATDVRWIAQA
-630 ATGLRKLQQTATQ
+630 AAGLRKLEQSAAALAPLARSAQPNSAKSVTAR
-643 LTPMAQQAAVG
+643 M
-654 AHRVAAKL
+654 
-662 RAGALEV
+662 RAGTLEV
-669 RVAGGGIAETI
+669 RVGGQGIAQTT
-680 VHLFSL
+680 VRVFTLT
-686 SGVSL
+686 GKAVA
-691 VTVQAAGSVV
+691 TVQASGPTA

-716 LYTVTVIGLDGV
+716 LYTVTVLGPDGV
-728 WRSEVRKFL
+728 WQSEVRKFIL
-737 LIR
+737 VR

>member
-1 MLSMFRA
+1 MSMMRA
-8 TQRTGEG
+8 LMQRTGEG
-15 RSLRVGT
+15 RSSRVGMRKT
-22 VQKFGSIGWLFVL
+22 RWLFVL
-35 VPILMLGWSTVAW
+35 VPILVLGWAVGAL

-53 DVFNANAGNTNPS
+53 DVFNANAGNTKPN

-77 DVIVADPGP
+77 DVIVSDPGP

-101 VTIRKAGGTLPSHF
+101 VTIRKAGGTLEDHF

-130 NPTSDRLLGSVNAP
+130 DPTVDRLLGAVNAP
-144 KLADFL
+144 RLSA
-150 EGTPQSCP
+150 
-158 PPPVGTS
+158 
-165 CGVVFGEPG
+165 GVVFGTRG

-180 PNGGSAEFFVVADF
+180 PNNGSVEFFVVADF
-194 ANDAPDGH
+194 ANDAPDGA

-212 GDSLIGGPVTSS
+212 GDSLIGGPTTTS
-224 RIDSV
+224 RIDSA

-254 ADAETDV
+254 GDAETDV

-295 DAGTLIRT
+295 GAGTLIRT
-303 VTVKKVGGTISSE
+303 VTVRKVGGTISSDK
-316 RILRLRLFRASPRT
+316 ILRLRLFRASPRT
-330 PPGWDEKDEL
+330 PPGWDENDEL
-340 LAVVNS
+340 IAVVNS

-358 GRRLVRVDDNAEERL
+358 GRRLVRVNDNAEERF
-373 YVVADLSPVG
+373 YVVADLAPVG
-383 LVDGDTLRVSVEIV
+383 FVDGDTLRTSVEIV

-437 ASIVGKARV
+437 ASIVGKARI
-446 PISIRFVPG
+446 PISIRFVPA
-455 PGLGELQVGPDGAL
+455 PGLGELQIGPDGAL
-469 TFDPTIVQVLNVKGV
+469 TFDPTIIQVLNVKGV

-490 SVNIDSLEG
+490 SVNIDSIEG
-499 RVQFTLTL
+499 RVQFSLTL

-524 DKAPDAPPGESVR
+524 DKAPDAPVGESVR
-537 IDIEDIEGIEI
+537 IDIEDIEGIEV

-559 LLPDITPGFITIKL
+559 LLPDIVPGVITIKL
-573 LKGDVDGDGVVTL
+573 IKGDVDGDGVVTI

-600 TLAPEQE
+600 TLSPEQE
-607 EAADVAPLIG
+607 EAADVAPPLG
-617 VIDATDVRWIAQA
+617 VVDATDVRWIAQA
-630 ATGLRKLQQTATQ
+630 ATGLRRLEQNAAALAPLARSAQPNSAKSVTAR
-643 LTPMAQQAAVG
+643 M
-654 AHRVAAKL
+654 

-669 RVAGGGIAETI
+669 RVGGQGIAQTT
-680 VHLFSL
+680 VRVFTLT
-686 SGVSL
+686 GKAVA
-691 VTVQAAGSVV
+691 TVQASGPTA

-716 LYTVTVIGLDGV
+716 LYTVTVLGPDGV
-728 WRSEVRKFL
+728 WQSDVRKFL

>member
-1 MLSMFRA
+1 MLRTTTQRRA
-8 TQRTGEG
+8 QRTGEG
-15 RSLRVGT
+15 RSSRVGMDMKKT
-22 VQKFGSIGWLFVL
+22 GWLFVL
-35 VPILMLGWSTVAW
+35 VPILVLGWAVGAL

-53 DVFNANAGNTNPS
+53 DVFNANAGNTNPN

-77 DVIVADPGP
+77 DVIVSDPGP

-101 VTIRKAGGTLPSHF
+101 VTIRKVGGTLEDHF

-130 NPTSDRLLGSVNAP
+130 DPTVDRLLGAVNAP
-144 KLADFL
+144 RLSA
-150 EGTPQSCP
+150 
-158 PPPVGTS
+158 
-165 CGVVFGEPG
+165 GVVFGTRG

-180 PNGGSAEFFVVADF
+180 PNNGSAEFFVVADF
-194 ANDAPDGH
+194 ANDAPDGA

-212 GDSLIGGPVTSS
+212 GDSLIGGPTTTS
-224 RIDSV
+224 RIDSA

-235 NFDAGLPVPVGFI
+235 NFDAGLPIPTGFI

-254 ADAETDV
+254 GDAETDV

-268 TANPGDSVVLQEFLV
+268 TANPGDSIVLQEFLV

-295 DAGTLIRT
+295 GAGTLIRT
-303 VTVKKVGGTISSE
+303 VTVRKVGGTVSSDK
-316 RILRLRLFRASPRT
+316 ILRLRLFRASPRT
-330 PPGWDEKDEL
+330 PPGWDEQDEL
-340 LAVVNS
+340 IAVVNS

-358 GRRLVRVDDNAEERL
+358 GRRLVRVNDNAEERF
-373 YVVADLSPVG
+373 YVVADLASVG
-383 LVDGDTLRVSVEIV
+383 FVDGDTLRTSVEIV

-437 ASIVGKARV
+437 ASIVGKAKI
-446 PISIRFVPG
+446 PISIRFVPA
-455 PGLGELQVGPDGAL
+455 PGLGELQIGPDGAL

-490 SVNIDSLEG
+490 SVNIDSIEG
-499 RVQFTLTL
+499 RVQFSLTL

-524 DKAPDAPPGESVR
+524 DKAPDAPVGESVR
-537 IDIEDIEGIEI
+537 IDIEDMEGIEI
-548 VDVFRDAAGRD
+548 VDVFRDAAGHD
-559 LLPDITPGFITIKL
+559 LLPDVTPGVITIKL
-573 LKGDVDGDGVVTL
+573 IKGDVDGDGVVTV

-600 TLAPEQE
+600 TLSPEQE
-607 EAADVAPLIG
+607 EAADVAPPLG

-630 ATGLRKLQQTATQ
+630 ATGLRKLEQNASALAPLARSAQPNSAKSVTAR
-643 LTPMAQQAAVG
+643 M
-654 AHRVAAKL
+654 
-662 RAGALEV
+662 RAGTLEV
-669 RVAGGGIAETI
+669 RVGGQ
-680 VHLFSL
+680 
-686 SGVSL
+686 GVAQTTVRVFTL
-691 VTVQAAGSVV
+691 TGKAVATVQASGPTV

-716 LYTVTVIGLDGV
+716 LYTVTVLGPDGV
-728 WRSEVRKFL
+728 WQSEVRKFIL
-737 LIR
+737 VR

>member
-1 MLSMFRA
+1 MSMMRA
-8 TQRTGEG
+8 LMQRTGEG
-15 RSLRVGT
+15 RSSRVGMRKT
-22 VQKFGSIGWLFVL
+22 RWLFVL
-35 VPILMLGWSTVAW
+35 VPILVLGWAVGAL

-53 DVFNANAGNTNPS
+53 DVFNANAGNTKPN

-77 DVIVADPGP
+77 DVIVSDPGP

-101 VTIRKAGGTLPSHF
+101 VTIRKAGGTLEDHF

-130 NPTSDRLLGSVNAP
+130 DPTVDRLLGAVNAP
-144 KLADFL
+144 RLSA
-150 EGTPQSCP
+150 
-158 PPPVGTS
+158 
-165 CGVVFGEPG
+165 GVVFGTRG

-180 PNGGSAEFFVVADF
+180 PNNGSVEFFVVADF
-194 ANDAPDGH
+194 ANDAPDGA

-212 GDSLIGGPVTSS
+212 GDSLIGGPTTTS
-224 RIDSV
+224 RIDSA

-235 NFDAGLPVPVGFI
+235 NFDAGLPIPTGFI

-254 ADAETDV
+254 GDAETDV

-295 DAGTLIRT
+295 GAGTLIRT
-303 VTVKKVGGTISSE
+303 VTVRKVGGTISSDK
-316 RILRLRLFRASPRT
+316 ILRLRLFRASPRT
-330 PPGWDEKDEL
+330 PPGWDENDEL
-340 LAVVNS
+340 IAVVNS

-358 GRRLVRVDDNAEERL
+358 GRRLVRVNDNSEERF
-373 YVVADLSPVG
+373 YIVADLAPVG
-383 LVDGDTLRVSVEIV
+383 FVDGDTLRTSVEIV

-437 ASIVGKARV
+437 ASIVGKAKI
-446 PISIRFVPG
+446 PISIRFVPA
-455 PGLGELQVGPDGAL
+455 PGLGELQIGPDGAL
-469 TFDPTIVQVLNVKGV
+469 TFDPTIIQVLNVKGV

-490 SVNIDSLEG
+490 SVNIDSIEG
-499 RVQFTLTL
+499 RVQFSLTL

-524 DKAPDAPPGESVR
+524 DKAPNAPVGESVR
-537 IDIEDIEGIEI
+537 IDIEDIAGIEV

-559 LLPDITPGFITIKL
+559 LLPDIVPGVITIKL
-573 LKGDVDGDGVVTL
+573 IKGDVDGDGVVTI

-600 TLAPEQE
+600 TLSPEQE
-607 EAADVAPLIG
+607 EAADVAPPLG
-617 VIDATDVRWIAQA
+617 VVDATDVRWIAQA
-630 ATGLRKLQQTATQ
+630 ATGLRKLEQSAAALAPLARSAQPNSAKSVTAR
-643 LTPMAQQAAVG
+643 M
-654 AHRVAAKL
+654 

-669 RVAGGGIAETI
+669 RVGGQGIAQTT
-680 VHLFSL
+680 VRVFTLT
-686 SGVSL
+686 GKAVA
-691 VTVQAAGSVV
+691 TVQASGPTA

-716 LYTVTVIGLDGV
+716 LYTVTVLGPDGV
-728 WRSEVRKFL
+728 WQSEVRKFIL
-737 LIR
+737 VR

>member
-1 MLSMFRA
+1 MSMMRA
-8 TQRTGEG
+8 LMQRTGEG
-15 RSLRVGT
+15 RSSRVGMKKT
-22 VQKFGSIGWLFVL
+22 RWLFVL
-35 VPILMLGWSTVAW
+35 VPILVLGWAVGAL

-53 DVFNANAGNTNPS
+53 DVFNANAGNTKPN

-77 DVIVADPGP
+77 DVVVADPGP
-86 FGDTTPDSFPTAIET
+86 EGDQIADSFPTAIET
-101 VTIRKAGGTLPSHF
+101 VTIRKAGGTLEDHF

-130 NPTSDRLLGSVNAP
+130 DPTVDRLLGAVNAP
-144 KLADFL
+144 RLSA
-150 EGTPQSCP
+150 
-158 PPPVGTS
+158 
-165 CGVVFGEPG
+165 GVVFGTRG

-180 PNGGSAEFFVVADF
+180 PNNGSVEFFVVADF
-194 ANDAPDGH
+194 ANDAPDGA

-212 GDSLIGGPVTSS
+212 GDSLIGGPTTTS
-224 RIDSV
+224 RIDSA

-254 ADAETDV
+254 GDAETDV

-295 DAGTLIRT
+295 GAGTLIRN
-303 VTVKKVGGTISSE
+303 VTVRKVGGTISSDK
-316 RILRLRLFRASPRT
+316 ILRLRLFRASPRT
-330 PPGWDEKDEL
+330 PPGWDENDEL
-340 LAVVNS
+340 IAVVNS

-358 GRRLVRVDDNAEERL
+358 GRRLVRVNDNAEERF
-373 YVVADLSPVG
+373 YVVADLAPVG
-383 LVDGDTLRVSVEIV
+383 FVDGDTLRTSVEIV

-437 ASIVGKARV
+437 ASIVGKAKI
-446 PISIRFVPG
+446 PISIRFVPA
-455 PGLGELQVGPDGAL
+455 PGLGELQIGPDGAL

-490 SVNIDSLEG
+490 SVNIDSIEG
-499 RVQFTLTL
+499 RVQFSLTL

-524 DKAPDAPPGESVR
+524 DKAPNAPVGESVR
-537 IDIEDIEGIEI
+537 IDIEDIEGIEV
-548 VDVFRDAAGRD
+548 VDVFRDAAGHD
-559 LLPDITPGFITIKL
+559 LLPDIVPGVITIKL
-573 LKGDVDGDGVVTL
+573 IKGDVDGDGVVTI

-600 TLAPEQE
+600 TLSPEQE
-607 EAADVAPLIG
+607 EAADVAPPLG
-617 VIDATDVRWIAQA
+617 VVDATDVRWIAQA
-630 ATGLRKLQQTATQ
+630 AAGLRKLEQSAAALAPLARSAQPNSAKSVTAR
-643 LTPMAQQAAVG
+643 M
-654 AHRVAAKL
+654 
-662 RAGALEV
+662 RAGTLEV
-669 RVAGGGIAETI
+669 RVGGQGIAQTT
-680 VHLFSL
+680 VRVFTLT
-686 SGVSL
+686 GKAVA
-691 VTVQAAGSVV
+691 TVQASGPTA

-716 LYTVTVIGLDGV
+716 LYTVTVLGPDGV
-728 WRSEVRKFL
+728 WQSEVRKFIL
-737 LIR
+737 VR

>member
-1 MLSMFRA
+1 MNMRK
-8 TQRTGEG
+8 TR
-15 RSLRVGT
+15 
-22 VQKFGSIGWLFVL
+22 WLFVL
-35 VPILMLGWSTVAW
+35 VPILVLGWAVGAL

-53 DVFNANAGNTNPS
+53 DVFNANAGNTNPN

-77 DVIVADPGP
+77 DVIVSDPGP

-101 VTIRKAGGTLPSHF
+101 VTIRKVGGTLEDHF

-130 NPTSDRLLGSVNAP
+130 DPTVDRLLGAVNAP
-144 KLADFL
+144 RLSA
-150 EGTPQSCP
+150 
-158 PPPVGTS
+158 
-165 CGVVFGEPG
+165 GVVFGTPG

-180 PNGGSAEFFVVADF
+180 PNNGSAEFFVVADF
-194 ANDAPDGH
+194 ANDAPDGA

-212 GDSLIGGPVTSS
+212 GDSLIGGPTTTS
-224 RIDSV
+224 RIDSA

-235 NFDAGLPVPVGFI
+235 NFDAGLPIPTGFI

-254 ADAETDV
+254 GDAETDV

-268 TANPGDSVVLQEFLV
+268 TANPGDSIVLQEFLV

-295 DAGTLIRT
+295 GAGTLIRT
-303 VTVKKVGGTISSE
+303 VTVRKVGGTVSSDK
-316 RILRLRLFRASPRT
+316 ILRLRLFRASPRT
-330 PPGWDEKDEL
+330 PPGWDEQDEL
-340 LAVVNS
+340 IAVVNS

-358 GRRLVRVDDNAEERL
+358 GRRLVRVNDNAEERF
-373 YVVADLSPVG
+373 YVVADLAPVG
-383 LVDGDTLRVSVEIV
+383 FVDGDTLRTSVEIV

-437 ASIVGKARV
+437 ASIVGKAKI
-446 PISIRFVPG
+446 PISIRFVPA
-455 PGLGELQVGPDGAL
+455 PGLGELQIGPDGAL

-490 SVNIDSLEG
+490 SVNIDSIEG
-499 RVQFTLTL
+499 RVQFSLTL

-524 DKAPDAPPGESVR
+524 DKAPNAPVGESVR
-537 IDIEDIEGIEI
+537 IDIEDMEGIEI
-548 VDVFRDAAGRD
+548 VDVFRDAAGHD
-559 LLPDITPGFITIKL
+559 LLPDVTPGVITIKL
-573 LKGDVDGDGVVTL
+573 IKGDVDGDGVVTV

-600 TLAPEQE
+600 TLSPEQE
-607 EAADVAPLIG
+607 EAADVAPPLG

-630 ATGLRKLQQTATQ
+630 ATGLRKLEQNASALAPLARSAQPNSAKSVTAR
-643 LTPMAQQAAVG
+643 M
-654 AHRVAAKL
+654 
-662 RAGALEV
+662 RAGTLEV
-669 RVAGGGIAETI
+669 RVGGQ
-680 VHLFSL
+680 
-686 SGVSL
+686 GVAQTTVRVFTL
-691 VTVQAAGSVV
+691 TGKAVATVQASGPTA

-716 LYTVTVIGLDGV
+716 LYTVTVLGPDGV
-728 WRSEVRKFL
+728 WQSEVRKFIL
-737 LIR
+737 VR

>member
-1 MLSMFRA
+1 MSMMRA
-8 TQRTGEG
+8 LMQRTGEG
-15 RSLRVGT
+15 RSSRVGMRKT
-22 VQKFGSIGWLFVL
+22 RWLFVL
-35 VPILMLGWSTVAW
+35 VPILVLGWAVGAL

-53 DVFNANAGNTNPS
+53 DVFNANAGNTKPN

-77 DVIVADPGP
+77 DVVVADPGP
-86 FGDTTPDSFPTAIET
+86 EGDQIADSFPTAIET
-101 VTIRKAGGTLPSHF
+101 VTIRKAGGTLEDHF

-130 NPTSDRLLGSVNAP
+130 DPTVDRLLGAVNAP
-144 KLADFL
+144 RLSA
-150 EGTPQSCP
+150 
-158 PPPVGTS
+158 
-165 CGVVFGEPG
+165 GVVFGTRG

-180 PNGGSAEFFVVADF
+180 PNNGSVEFFVVADF
-194 ANDAPDGH
+194 ANDATDGA

-212 GDSLIGGPVTSS
+212 GDSLIGGPTTTS
-224 RIDSV
+224 RIDSA

-254 ADAETDV
+254 GDAETDV

-295 DAGTLIRT
+295 GAGTLIRT
-303 VTVKKVGGTISSE
+303 VTVRKVGGTISSDK
-316 RILRLRLFRASPRT
+316 ILRLRLFRASPRT
-330 PPGWDEKDEL
+330 PPGWDENDEL
-340 LAVVNS
+340 IAVVNS

-358 GRRLVRVDDNAEERL
+358 GRRLVRVNDNAEERF
-373 YVVADLSPVG
+373 YVVADLAPVG
-383 LVDGDTLRVSVEIV
+383 FVDGDTLRTSVEIV

-437 ASIVGKARV
+437 ASIVGKAKI
-446 PISIRFVPG
+446 PISIRFVPA
-455 PGLGELQVGPDGAL
+455 PGLGELQIGPDGAL

-490 SVNIDSLEG
+490 SVNIDSIEG
-499 RVQFTLTL
+499 RVQFSLTL

-524 DKAPDAPPGESVR
+524 DKAPNAPVGESVR
-537 IDIEDIEGIEI
+537 IDIEDIEGIEV
-548 VDVFRDAAGRD
+548 VDVFRDAAGHD
-559 LLPDITPGFITIKL
+559 LLPDIVPGVITIKL
-573 LKGDVDGDGVVTL
+573 IKGDVDGDGVVTI

-600 TLAPEQE
+600 TLSPEQE
-607 EAADVAPLIG
+607 EAADVAPPLG
-617 VIDATDVRWIAQA
+617 VVDATDVRWIAQA
-630 ATGLRKLQQTATQ
+630 AAGLRKLEQNAAALAPLARSAQPNSAKSVTAR
-643 LTPMAQQAAVG
+643 M
-654 AHRVAAKL
+654 

-669 RVAGGGIAETI
+669 RVGGQ
-680 VHLFSL
+680 
-686 SGVSL
+686 GVAQTTVRVFTL
-691 VTVQAAGSVV
+691 TGKAVATVQASGPTA
-701 RLSEGDLAGLPNGVY
+701 RLSEGDLAELPNGVY
-716 LYTVTVIGLDGV
+716 LYTVTVLGPDGV
-728 WRSEVRKFL
+728 WQSEVRKFIL
-737 LIR
+737 VR

>member
-1 MLSMFRA
+1 VGMKKTRA
-8 TQRTGEG
+8 A
-15 RSLRVGT
+15 
-22 VQKFGSIGWLFVL
+22 WLFVL
-35 VPILMLGWSTVAW
+35 VPILVLSWAVGVL

-53 DVFNANAGNTNPS
+53 DVFNANAGNTNPN

-101 VTIRKAGGTLPSHF
+101 VTIRKAGGTLEDHF

-130 NPTSDRLLGSVNAP
+130 DPTVDRLLGAVNAP
-144 KLADFL
+144 RLSA
-150 EGTPQSCP
+150 
-158 PPPVGTS
+158 
-165 CGVVFGEPG
+165 GVVFGTRG

-180 PNGGSAEFFVVADF
+180 PNNGSAEFFVVADF
-194 ANDAPDGH
+194 ANDAPDGA

-224 RIDSV
+224 RIDSA

-254 ADAETDV
+254 GDAETDV

-295 DAGTLIRT
+295 SAGTLIRT
-303 VTVKKVGGTISSE
+303 VTVRKVGGTISSDK
-316 RILRLRLFRASPRT
+316 ILRLRLFRASPRT

-340 LAVVNS
+340 IAVVNS

-358 GRRLVRVDDNAEERL
+358 GRRLVRVNDNAEERF
-373 YVVADLSPVG
+373 YVVADLASVG
-383 LVDGDTLRVSVEIV
+383 FVDGDTLRTSVEIV

-437 ASIVGKARV
+437 ASIVGKARI
-446 PISIRFVPG
+446 PISIRFVPA
-455 PGLGELQVGPDGAL
+455 PGLGELQIGPDGAL

-490 SVNIDSLEG
+490 SVNIDSIEG
-499 RVQFTLTL
+499 RVQFSLTL

-524 DKAPDAPPGESVR
+524 DKAPDAPVGESVR

-559 LLPDITPGFITIKL
+559 LLPDIVPGVITIKL
-573 LKGDVDGDGVVTL
+573 IKGDVDGDGVVTV
-586 SDARLTARFILGLE
+586 SDARLAARFILGLE
-600 TLAPEQE
+600 TLSPEQE
-607 EAADVAPLIG
+607 EAADVAPPLG
-617 VIDATDVRWIAQA
+617 VVDATDVRWIAQA
-630 ATGLRKLQQTATQ
+630 AAGLRKLEQNASALAPLARSAQPNLAKSVTAR
-643 LTPMAQQAAVG
+643 M
-654 AHRVAAKL
+654 
-662 RAGALEV
+662 RAGTLEV
-669 RVAGGGIAETI
+669 RVGGQGIVQTI
-680 VHLFSL
+680 VRVFTLT
-686 SGVSL
+686 GKAVA
-691 VTVQAAGSVV
+691 TVQASGPTA
-701 RLSEGDLAGLPNGVY
+701 RLSEGDLAGLSNGVY
-716 LYTVTVIGLDGV
+716 LYTVTVLGPDGV
-728 WRSEVRKFL
+728 WQSEVRKFL